1 MILLFSACFGDVAPR
16 SKPRSAAFLK
26 YRAYEVAD
34 SERGWIQTQ
43 SCSVFVLVML
53 LRGVNHVQLHVLLNV
68 VCRVAERG
76 FLHEAT
82 SERQFGRER
91 KKQRGREVCVQL
103 LVLFSLFLPLSINL
117 SLSHY

>member
-1 MILLFSACFGDVAPR
+1 MISNTKLFSVCFGDVASW
-16 SKPRSAAFLK
+16 SKPRSAT
-26 YRAYEVAD
+26 RVA
-34 SERGWIQTQ
+34 ERGD
-43 SCSVFVLVML
+43 
-53 LRGVNHVQLHVLLNV
+53 VQLHVKLNV

-82 SERQFGRER
+82 SERQIDRER